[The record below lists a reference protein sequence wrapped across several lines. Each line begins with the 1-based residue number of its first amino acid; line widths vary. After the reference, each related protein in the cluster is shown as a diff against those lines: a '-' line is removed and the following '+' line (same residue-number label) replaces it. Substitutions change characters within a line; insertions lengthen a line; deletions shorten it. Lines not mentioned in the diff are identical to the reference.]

1 MCVQD
6 LYDFSRTMDAKG
18 IMFCYAGPISQGV
31 LEEIGAVLKHKMELE
46 DEKMTVTQKVF
57 GIFVEQ
63 VQNIMNYS
71 VERRIDDTVN
81 REMPSG
87 IMVLGKKNSNYF
99 TLCGNLIENDSKTNL
114 QNWLEKIT
122 HMDKEELKK
131 LYKERL
137 RGTPQPNSKGAGLG
151 FIEMA
156 RKSSKPI
163 EYNFKL
169 VDDRFTFFSYKIS
182 I

>member
-1 MCVQD
+1 MFVED
-6 LYDFSRTMDAKG
+6 LYEFSKTLDQNG

-31 LEEIGAVLKHKMELE
+31 LEEIGTVLKHKMEME
-46 DEKMTVTQKVF
+46 DENLTVTQKVF

-71 VERRIDDTVN
+71 VERRLDETIE
-81 REMPSG
+81 REMPNG
-87 IMVLGKKNSNYF
+87 IMVLGKKNKNYF
-99 TLCGNLIENDSKTNL
+99 TLCGNLIENTSKSEL
-114 QNWLEKIT
+114 QNWLDKIKR
-122 HMDKEELKK
+122 MDKEGLKK

-137 RGTPQPNSKGAGLG
+137 RGAAEPNSKGAGLG

-156 RKSSKPI
+156 RKSSQPI
-163 EYNFKL
+163 EYNFKS
-169 VDDRFTFFSYKIS
+169 VDDHFSFFSYKIS